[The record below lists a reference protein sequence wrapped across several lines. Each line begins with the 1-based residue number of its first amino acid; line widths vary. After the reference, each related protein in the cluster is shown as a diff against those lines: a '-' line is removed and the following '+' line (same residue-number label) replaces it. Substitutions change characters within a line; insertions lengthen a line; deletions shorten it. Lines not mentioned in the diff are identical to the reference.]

1 MVSSHLRRHHA
12 HHECAVIMI
21 TAQGM
26 LKVDKEDWLPE
37 GKNKETEMME
47 EERRRA
53 EEEDSPRKPPTAPP
67 EREVVIHC
75 PPKPHFEW
83 LIDHSKRKEIESTD
97 QIGLLTMDDSGIGM
111 EEESF
116 VENEIF
122 EEEDLNE
129 NSEEVLKLQSQKIT
143 LFMSDHLE
151 SNPGILSQKA
161 TSLLSEHFEGKVK
174 TEKEESDSFLDHGNE
189 SIHVSPT
196 NASQNINEEKEN
208 FLAKNFMLM
217 PKNSSIDKIKTKKQT
232 KKNRDLHRKTL
243 SCLLR
248 QTPSPIKFKIS
259 KKTVY
264 DCNECSVKFPT
275 REELIVH
282 VGKTHILDSLKYL
295 IEESLPYKCPIN
307 KMCKLRGTIKSKDC
321 VVNHILYTKEKHHSD
336 FVIEICGDIC
346 PNISFENQGVFKVNS
361 FEIQEREPLKISV
374 QYSNVPSI
382 KDISKKRKA
391 KKEDLI
397 SDPDW
402 VEKFENRTRQIIKR
416 HRRSQ
421 SQKI

>member
-1 MVSSHLRRHHA
+1 MSSHLRRYHA

-26 LKVDKEDWLPE
+26 LKVEKDDWLPE

-47 EERRRA
+47 EERRRE

-67 EREVVIHC
+67 EREVVIYC

-83 LIDHSKRKEIESTD
+83 LIDHSKGKEIVSTD
-97 QIGLLTMDDSGIGM
+97 QTGVLTLDDSGIGM

-116 VENEIF
+116 LENEIQF
-122 EEEDLNE
+122 EKEDLKFK
-129 NSEEVLKLQSQKIT
+129 NSEEVLKLQSEKIS

-151 SNPGILSQKA
+151 SDPGILSQKA
-161 TSLLSEHFEGKVK
+161 TSLLSEHFEGKIK

-196 NASQNINEEKEN
+196 NVSQNINEEKEK
-208 FLAKNFMLM
+208 FLALNFMLI
-217 PKNSSIDKIKTKKQT
+217 PKNSSIDKIKTKT
-232 KKNRDLHRKTL
+232 KINGELHRKTL

-248 QTPSPIKFKIS
+248 QTPSPIKLKIS

-282 VGKTHILDSLKYL
+282 VGKSHILDTLTYF
-295 IEESLPYKCPIN
+295 IDESRPYKCPIN

-321 VVNHILYTKEKHHSD
+321 VVNHILYTKEKNHSD

-346 PNISFENQGVFKVNS
+346 PNISFEKKGVFKVNS
-361 FEIQEREPLKISV
+361 FDIQEREPLKVSL
-374 QYSNVPSI
+374 QYSNVPPM
-382 KDISKKRKA
+382 KDICKKKKA

-397 SDPDW
+397 NDPDW
-402 VEKFENRTRQIIKR
+402 VKKFKSRTKQIMRR